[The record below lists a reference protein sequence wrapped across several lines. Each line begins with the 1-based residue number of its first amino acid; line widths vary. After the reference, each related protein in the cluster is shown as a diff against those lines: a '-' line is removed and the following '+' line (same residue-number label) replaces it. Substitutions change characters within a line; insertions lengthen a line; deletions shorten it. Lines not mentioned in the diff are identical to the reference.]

1 MEVESMK
8 EEGKIC
14 QIQAA
19 IICEKD
25 SHKGI
30 VIGKGGQMLK
40 KIGSAARKDIEEML
54 EMQVNLK
61 IFVKVRKD
69 WRDSDYLLRN
79 FGYDQKDITDG
90 D

>member
-1 MEVESMK
+1 
-8 EEGKIC
+8 
-14 QIQAA
+14 
-19 IICEKD
+19 
-25 SHKGI
+25 
-30 VIGKGGQMLK
+30 MLK